1 MQSNGKLLPLRGIS
15 KQFQSLDQF
24 FFHYSTTIGHSI
36 EKHKQVIDI
45 LEWAKQ
51 NHKITGGILDFVNS
65 RQWDNLKYL
74 KEHGMEGIEES
85 TFNVYESI

>member
-36 EKHKQVIDI
+36 EKHKQVLEI
-45 LEWAKQ
+45 LE
-51 NHKITGGILDFVNS
+51 
-65 RQWDNLKYL
+65 
-74 KEHGMEGIEES
+74 
-85 TFNVYESI
+85 